1 MEAHMKIRLMSLAF
15 IMASVI
21 GCSGQQVKPTQSAQ
35 APLPSLDDSVANV
48 DMSEFG
54 YRGY

>member
-1 MEAHMKIRLMSLAF
+1 MKFRLFSMVF
-15 IMASVI
+15 IMASVM
-21 GCSGQQVKPTQSAQ
+21 GCSGHQMKATQSAQ
-35 APLPSLDDSVANV
+35 VPLLSLDDSVANV

>member
-1 MEAHMKIRLMSLAF
+1 MKIRLFSLVF
-15 IMASVI
+15 IMASVM
-21 GCSGQQVKPTQSAQ
+21 GCSGNQVKATQSVHVS
-35 APLPSLDDSVANV
+35 LPSLEDSVAQV

>member
-1 MEAHMKIRLMSLAF
+1 MKIRLMSLAF

>member
-1 MEAHMKIRLMSLAF
+1 MKIRIVSLVF
-15 IMASVI
+15 IMASVM
-21 GCSGQQVKPTQSAQ
+21 GCSGNQIKDTPTAQ
-35 APLPSLDDSVANV
+35 APLPSLDDSVADV